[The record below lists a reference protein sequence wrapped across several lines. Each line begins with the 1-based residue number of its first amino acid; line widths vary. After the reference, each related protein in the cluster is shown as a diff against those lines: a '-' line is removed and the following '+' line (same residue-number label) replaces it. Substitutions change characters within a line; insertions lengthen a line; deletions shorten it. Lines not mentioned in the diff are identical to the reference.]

1 MEMVVNLAR
10 NLDGTIAIHATATP
24 AFALDQQ
31 HHRDAQ
37 EDGAPRQQLT
47 LMTTPTPQAHVLR
60 NGYTSLA
67 DLKARRQQ
75 QPTAIATSSTAP
87 DHLQASHSPQKNT
100 SEDAPHTNISD
111 ILIRLCM
118 DSRDERELQIIYDTI
133 AVQAAAPT
141 WTI

>member
-1 MEMVVNLAR
+1 
-10 NLDGTIAIHATATP
+10 
-24 AFALDQQ
+24 
-31 HHRDAQ
+31 
-37 EDGAPRQQLT
+37 
-47 LMTTPTPQAHVLR
+47 MTTPTPQAHVLR

-75 QPTAIATSSTAP
+75 QPTATATSSTAP

-111 ILIRLCM
+111 ILVRLCM
-118 DSRDERELQIIYDTI
+118 DSGDERELQIIYDTI

-141 WTI
+141 WTIREGVIYCDNHLYVPATSPLL